1 MRNKMIWC
9 GALCVLFLS
18 ASAAQAAAPASADP
32 LAGLK
37 AKDEAAR
44 VKAIDQLAE
53 KGAKAADAVPA
64 LTALLK
70 DKSATVRAHAAN
82 ALGHFGAAAK
92 PAVKE
97 LAALVDDPEVVVRI
111 QAVQAIA
118 AIRPGPKV
126 AVPMFEKLVQGNDTP
141 VRNRVLQIL
150 TEGGK
155 DSVPFLVEAL
165 KNKKTAYWAC
175 LVINQIGPDAK
186 DTVPGLAALLAD
198 KDPLTRR
205 EAAMALAEIGPAAA
219 AAIPQLTKALDDKM
233 DCVSATYALGIIG
246 KANAEAEAKI
256 RKNLESPDEVLSVG
270 SIWTLAR
277 LHPEDKK
284 LVREATEKLVVG
296 LKAKDELARLA
307 AARALAA
314 LKPGPEISIAVL
326 DKALQGAD
334 EEVIRD
340 ALRALAAG
348 LGPDAVPK
356 LVEALKHE
364 KARFYVVCMLG
375 DKGPDAKAAVGE
387 LVKLLDDKN
396 PDVQNEVPMALAKI
410 GPAAKDAVPALV
422 KALAEKEGHV
432 RYGVAYALGRIGP
445 QAIEAAPALVQML
458 DGQDE
463 SLLLISAWALTNIE
477 PKNAKTA
484 AKSVPILTRGLGDKT
499 AVFRQGSAE
508 GLKNLGALGKPA
520 AAALKKALKDED
532 KGVREMA
539 AEALKAVGG

>member
-1 MRNKMIWC
+1 MRNKFFL
-9 GALCVLFLS
+9 GGLCVLFLS
-18 ASAAQAAAPASADP
+18 GSMARAAAPAAADP

-44 VKAIDQLAE
+44 IKAIDQLAD

-82 ALGHFGAAAK
+82 ALGQVGTAAK
-92 PAVKE
+92 PAVT
-97 LAALVDDPEVVVRI
+97 ALVAMIDDPEVTVRI

-118 AIRPGPKV
+118 HIRPGPKV
-126 AVPMFEKLVQGNDTP
+126 AVPLFEKVIEGNDAP

-150 TEGGK
+150 TEAGK
-155 DSVPFLVEAL
+155 EAVPFLTEAL

-175 LVINQIGPDAK
+175 LVINQIGPEAQ

-198 KDPLTRR
+198 KDLLTRR
-205 EAAMALAEIGPAAA
+205 EATMALAEMGPAAA
-219 AAIPQLTKALDDKM
+219 AAVPQLEKALDDKM
-233 DCVSATYALGIIG
+233 DCGPATYALGKIG
-246 KANAEAEAKI
+246 KASAEAEAKI
-256 RKNLESPDEVLSVG
+256 RKNVDSSDEVLGVG

-284 LVREATEKLVVG
+284 LVREAAEKLVGG

-334 EEVIRD
+334 EEVVRD
-340 ALRALAAG
+340 ALRALSAG

-356 LVEALKHE
+356 LIDALKHE
-364 KARFYVVCMLG
+364 KARFYVVCILG
-375 DKGPDAKAAVGE
+375 DKGADAKAAVGE

-396 PDVQNEVPMALAKI
+396 PEVQNEVPMTLAKI
-410 GPAAKDAVPALV
+410 GPAAVEAVPALI

-445 QAIEAAPALVQML
+445 PAVEAAPALAKAL
-458 DGQDE
+458 DDKDE
-463 SLLLISAWALTNIE
+463 SSALLSAWALANIQ

-484 AKSVPILTRGLGDKT
+484 AKVVPVLMRGLTDKT
-499 AVFRQGSAE
+499 VVFRQGSAE
-508 GLKNLGALGKPA
+508 GLKLLGPLGKPA